1 MHVLSSV
8 VVFRKIW
15 TYIFLVGAALSI
27 AGCKHDANK
36 PQPHAVVGYLNDGS
50 GSIFQ
55 NKIIYDLIDV
65 TALTGERR
73 EKVIEYARQLWFNDF
88 GKDEVETLDKLVNA
102 AEEFKNE
109 GTGAFVVAI
118 PKDISLESI
127 TRIPL
132 KEIVNPFKSSKI
144 QNPLLGAYLA
154 EFMGDGLSF
163 VAEGYDSTS
172 DAGKKIGLHDTFI
185 KYIFE
190 RANEYSGGKT
200 VFLFVEA
207 NPTEWQK
214 KATAGYLTFD
224 IKNALDNPPY
234 TQPEMIRDRKTGN
247 PITHPASS
255 VPAFKI
261 SEEYNGKNVQ
271 GVLFYLDN
279 KPWMTIE
286 AAVKI
291 VETVYNNWYTDFLF
305 EGEALKL
312 AKKANQE
319 YLNVFKQRL
328 KNEARIVYIGN
339 APYEV
344 VPLVPLLK

>member
-1 MHVLSSV
+1 M
-8 VVFRKIW
+8 
-15 TYIFLVGAALSI
+15 VGAALSI

-55 NKIIYDLIDV
+55 NKIIYDPIDV

-88 GKDEVETLDKLVNA
+88 GKDEVETLDKLVDA
-102 AEEFKNE
+102 AEEFKKE

-132 KEIVNPFKSSKI
+132 KEIVNSFKSSKI
-144 QNPLLGAYLA
+144 QNPLSGAYLA

-163 VAEGYDSTS
+163 VAEGYNSTS
-172 DAGKKIGLHDTFI
+172 DAGKKIGLHDTFTRDM
-185 KYIFE
+185 FE
-190 RANEYSGGKT
+190 RANKYSGGKT
-200 VFLFVEA
+200 VFLFVEVDPA
-207 NPTEWQK
+207 EWED
-214 KATAGYLTFD
+214 KAKAGYLTFD
-224 IKNALDNPPY
+224 IKNALDNPVHA
-234 TQPEMIRDRKTGN
+234 QPAMTRDIKTGN
-247 PITHPASS
+247 QITHPASL

-261 SEEYNGKNVQ
+261 SDNYKGKDVQ

-279 KPWMTIE
+279 KPLMTIE

-291 VETVYNNWYTDFLF
+291 IETVYNEWYTDFLF
-305 EGEALKL
+305 KGEALES

-319 YLNVFKQRL
+319 YLNVFEQRL
-328 KNEARIVYIGN
+328 EKEARIVCIDG
-339 APYEV
+339 APYRA
-344 VPLVPLLK
+344 VPLVPLSK